1 MVSAALNKRS
11 IPSAWKCVTADS
23 VAQQDYHTVG
33 IAGAI
38 CFSLMVAGALKCMH
52 AGGYILQKKSL
63 PRTLVFIRTLAYSPW
78 TSESEEIASVE
89 IIYKEVKKKTNE
101 HIGGISDEDDSDDS
115 DSDAIS
121 NHDYTRRGIISR
133 VPHSS
138 DTINVFVQYSANS
151 TCDNSSSQASE
162 NPDAD
167 PEDFEEHEM
176 DIEEDNTSISG
187 IVPKPQNA
195 RIISVNLR
203 STLQWD
209 APRFHKGNISYTV
222 QSKSINFPGDTYE
235 NVSTNLRLT
244 ECDVS
249 SLSAYGDYVLQ
260 VRAESENNHSD
271 WATVRFKPMDDTV
284 IGPPDVKVKSESGS
298 LHVDFIGPFAEH
310 EHDRWPLKQYY
321 GSWNY
326 RILYWKK
333 GSNTE
338 VTHIDTKHNSEIL
351 SQLEPW
357 TIYCIQVQAVIP
369 EWNKTGELSRDLCEQ
384 TTHNGVTPVWIIVTV
399 LIGSM
404 LVVVISVP
412 VCFFSFLYLYRLTKH
427 VFCPSYIFPQHLK
440 EFLSKP
446 PSGAQFFSPLP
457 QEEHLFY
464 DKLTVI
470 SEESKNN
477 SDETGDEASKTTEH
491 LQDSEQED
499 SGSRIVPASEK
510 A

>member
-1 MVSAALNKRS
+1 M
-11 IPSAWKCVTADS
+11 
-23 VAQQDYHTVG
+23 
-33 IAGAI
+33 
-38 CFSLMVAGALKCMH
+38 
-52 AGGYILQKKSL
+52 
-63 PRTLVFIRTLAYSPW
+63 
-78 TSESEEIASVE
+78 
-89 IIYKEVKKKTNE
+89 
-101 HIGGISDEDDSDDS
+101 
-115 DSDAIS
+115 
-121 NHDYTRRGIISR
+121 
-133 VPHSS
+133 
-138 DTINVFVQYSANS
+138 
-151 TCDNSSSQASE
+151 
-162 NPDAD
+162 
-167 PEDFEEHEM
+167 
-176 DIEEDNTSISG
+176 
-187 IVPKPQNA
+187 PKPQNV
-195 RIISVNLR
+195 RITSVNLR
-203 STLQWD
+203 SFLRWD
-209 APRFHKGNISYTV
+209 APEFHEGNVSYTV
-222 QSKSINFPGDTYE
+222 QSKSITLPGSTYT

-249 SLSAYGDYVLQ
+249 FLSVYGDYILQ

-271 WATVRFKPMDDTV
+271 WESVPFKPMHDTV
-284 IGPPDVKVKSESGS
+284 IGPPDVKVKSDSGS

-310 EHDRWPLKQYY
+310 EHDKWSLKHYY

-333 GSNTE
+333 DSNKE
-338 VTHIDTKHNSEIL
+338 VTHIDSKHNSEVL

-369 EWNKTGELSRDLCEQ
+369 EWNKAGKLSEELCEQ
-384 TTHNGVTPVWIIVTV
+384 TTHNGVTPVWLIVTV

-446 PSGAQFFSPLP
+446 PSGSQLFSPLP

-464 DKLTVI
+464 DKLTVV
-470 SEESKNN
+470 SEEPKNH

-499 SGSRIVPASEK
+499 SDSRIVPASEK